1 GELDSDR
8 LAGTLGRFDLA
19 AEAFVLGERI
29 GLARAPAGALRLEL
43 RALPRE
49 PLATLR
55 DVADPLLEPADL
67 ERHLTE
73 RALRRVQRVVGVVVR
88 LPDLLELRFRAAQL
102 RGPRLERGDR
112 RDDGLADA
120 RFLAR
125 RVAVAQEPEL
135 VELGLRV
142 VLQRAVAARDLG
154 LRLELVEVA
163 GQLAQD
169 VL

>member
-1 GELDSDR
+1 
-8 LAGTLGRFDLA
+8 
-19 AEAFVLGERI
+19 
-29 GLARAPAGALRLEL
+29 
-43 RALPRE
+43 
-49 PLATLR
+49 
-55 DVADPLLEPADL
+55 

-135 VELGLRV
+135 VQLGLRV

-169 VL
+169 VVDARQVLARVLEARLGLAATLLVLRDARGLLEEQAQLLGLALDDPRDRALADDRVR